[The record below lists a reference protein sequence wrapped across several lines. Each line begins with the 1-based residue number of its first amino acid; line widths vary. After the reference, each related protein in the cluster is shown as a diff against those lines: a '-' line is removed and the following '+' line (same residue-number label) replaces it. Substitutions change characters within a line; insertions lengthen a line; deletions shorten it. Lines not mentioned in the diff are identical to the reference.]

1 MQNIHPTSTTLIC
14 AEDKGPSRF
23 FSLFR
28 DRECADGELPSAR
41 SVALA
46 EVESVISMY
55 GYSAIL
61 CERCYL
67 WKYSPQ
73 LATTARRKQRAFLYL
88 GPNGQSG
95 SMAIWM
101 MSYAFGMYM
110 QSQLVCNGCRTI
122 LLYPCGATNVCCAVC
137 NTVTAVPQAGMEM
150 AQLICG
156 GCRTLL
162 MHARGATSVRCSCCH
177 TVNLVP
183 AAAPPNNVAHV
194 NCGNC
199 HTMLMYPAG
208 APSVKCAICH
218 FITTVNAASPAHNQT
233 VVVQNPMTVDE
244 SGKLVSNVVVG
255 VTT

>member
-1 MQNIHPTSTTLIC
+1 
-14 AEDKGPSRF
+14 
-23 FSLFR
+23 
-28 DRECADGELPSAR
+28 
-41 SVALA
+41 
-46 EVESVISMY
+46 
-55 GYSAIL
+55 
-61 CERCYL
+61 
-67 WKYSPQ
+67 
-73 LATTARRKQRAFLYL
+73 
-88 GPNGQSG
+88 
-95 SMAIWM
+95 
-101 MSYAFGMYM
+101 M
-110 QSQLVCNGCRTI
+110 QSQVVCGGCRTV
-122 LLYPCGATNVCCAVC
+122 LLYPSGATNVCCAIC
-137 NTVTAVPQAGMEM
+137 NMVTPVPPAGMDM

-183 AAAPPNNVAHV
+183 APPPSSVAHI

-218 FITTVNAASPAHNQT
+218 FITNVNMADARVPIPVHRPGGNPTSATSTASTSTVPTSSHNQT

>member
-1 MQNIHPTSTTLIC
+1 
-14 AEDKGPSRF
+14 
-23 FSLFR
+23 
-28 DRECADGELPSAR
+28 
-41 SVALA
+41 
-46 EVESVISMY
+46 
-55 GYSAIL
+55 
-61 CERCYL
+61 
-67 WKYSPQ
+67 
-73 LATTARRKQRAFLYL
+73 
-88 GPNGQSG
+88 
-95 SMAIWM
+95 
-101 MSYAFGMYM
+101 M

-122 LLYPCGATNVCCAVC
+122 LLYPCEATNVCCAVC

-218 FITTVNAASPAHNQT
+218 FITTVNMGDTRIPIPAHRSGGILLLRQHHRLQHITAHNQT

-244 SGKLVSNVVVG
+244 VASW
-255 VTT
+255 